1 MAVEQADNSMDVD
14 MDIDPAPSR
23 KRGWE
28 SGKAK
33 DGWEDQNGK
42 RVRRL

>member
-1 MAVEQADNSMDVD
+1 MDQKEGDSMDVD
-14 MDIDPAPSR
+14 MDIDDPAPSR

-33 DGWEDQNGK
+33 DDGDDLNGK
-42 RVRRL
+42 RARRL